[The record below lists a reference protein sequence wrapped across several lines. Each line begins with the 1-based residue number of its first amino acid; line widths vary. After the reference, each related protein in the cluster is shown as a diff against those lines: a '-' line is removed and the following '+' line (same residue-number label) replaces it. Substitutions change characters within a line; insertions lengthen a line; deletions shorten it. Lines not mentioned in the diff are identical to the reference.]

1 MKRRY
6 IIIIMFLIV
15 ILLATLIIINKQLP
29 NEEYNLKT
37 YSRIQVNAINEQ
49 KYSIVEESIELKNNS
64 YFYTKKI
71 SYEEK
76 EYIIKKEGTYTSIDN
91 KYYLDETELTIK
103 DNELCSDFECTHPF
117 TRYTPKQ
124 VTNNIELKD
133 FSKNIVSIKN
143 IEKNVKKNETTIIV
157 IISSNQDSLEY
168 KDTLENITKDYDIKF
183 YTLNINK
190 VSKKYQKEIKNKY
203 GIENKPSTMIF
214 KSGILLNK
222 KDGNLNEY
230 ELHNLLT
237 NLSIKSR

>member
-15 ILLATLIIINKQLP
+15 ILLATLIIINKQMP

-37 YSRIQVNAINEQ
+37 YSRIQVNNINKQ

-91 KYYLDETELTIK
+91 KYYLDDIELTMK
-103 DNELCSDFECTHPF
+103 DNELCSDSECTHPF

-124 VTNNIELKD
+124 LTNNIETID
-133 FSKNIVSIKN
+133 FSKNIISIKN
-143 IEKNVKKNETTIIV
+143 IEKNIKKNEITIIS
-157 IISSNQDSLEY
+157 IISNNQDSLEY
-168 KDTLENITKDYDIKF
+168 KETLKNITKDYNIDF
-183 YTLNINK
+183 YILNINK

-203 GIENKPSTMIF
+203 GIEKQPSTLIF
-214 KSGILLNK
+214 KSGILHNK